1 MDKTLILNRIKIYL
15 KLKNDKDLADF
26 LGIKPNVLSNWYTRN
41 SIDYDIVFTKC
52 DFIDKNWLITGNDNP
67 CINDNKVINEC
78 TVCPQCAVKDKLI
91 ATLEQF
97 TAMQTKYIE
106 ALESK
111 DTLKFDARGD
121 DASVAAAG

>member
-52 DFIDKNWLITGNDNP
+52 DFIDKNWLITGNDNTY
-67 CINDNKVINEC
+67 INENKINEC
-78 TVCPQCAVKDKLI
+78 IECPQCAVKDKLI
-91 ATLEQF
+91 ATFEQF
-97 TAMQTKYIE
+97 TAMQSKYIE